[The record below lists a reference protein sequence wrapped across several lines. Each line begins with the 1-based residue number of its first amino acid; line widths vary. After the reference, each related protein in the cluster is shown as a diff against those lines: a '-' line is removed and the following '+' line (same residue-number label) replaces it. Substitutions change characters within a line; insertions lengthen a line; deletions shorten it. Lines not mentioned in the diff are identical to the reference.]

1 MTKNVVFA
9 KTDRGREELATRSGR
24 LTPRER
30 RVLILVDGRN
40 TVDNIRDLVNAD
52 DLTHTLGMLEEAGL
66 IEVLG
71 KRRAD
76 GNVAPI
82 DGSMPALTAFAP
94 LPAAHDQK
102 RFDMARHFM
111 INTIKTFCGRDDH
124 FSLQYDIFNSG
135 SHEKLR
141 TYFDPWYNAIVKTI
155 QGRRRAEELRA
166 ELLKVI

>member
-9 KTDRGREELATRSGR
+9 KTEHGRAELTNRSGK

-40 TVDNIRDLVNAD
+40 TVDDIRDLVNAD

-66 IEVLG
+66 IELHG
-71 KRRAD
+71 KRQPD
-76 GNVAPI
+76 GGVAQANE
-82 DGSMPALTAFAP
+82 ALPSITAFSP
-94 LPAAHDQK
+94 LPAVHDEK

-124 FSLQYDIFNSG
+124 FSLQYDIFNAG
-135 SHEKLR
+135 NHEKLR